1 MRASERD
8 SAGADEVLQ
17 RLVDMLQPGRIM
29 RIIDEPVDKAAEV
42 FAWPTESAASRNFA
56 QVLASFLQHI
66 YRHAFPDGEQLSP
79 WRAHDEVI
87 ALLQAD
93 AQDPMAGGYIGAAL
107 DTRDAEAPPWY
118 ELGARITGAIKTR
131 LRRQYVQWV
140 LAMEIDPRDWSMQC
154 ALTEIV
160 IERMQQYLP
169 PEIAAGPPERW
180 ASQLSGLLGMYLGL
194 QDEGGVRL
202 I

>member
-1 MRASERD
+1 MRPSERNPD
-8 SAGADEVLQ
+8 RADEVLQ
-17 RLVDMLQPGRIM
+17 RLIDRLQPAQIM
-29 RIIDEPVDKAAEV
+29 HMIDEPVDKAAEV
-42 FAWPTESAASRNFA
+42 FAWPTGSAASRNFA

-93 AQDPMAGGYIGAAL
+93 AQDPMTGGYIGAVL
-107 DTRDAEAPPWY
+107 DARDTEAPPWY
-118 ELGARITGAIKTR
+118 ELAARIIGALKTR

-140 LAMEIDPRDWSMQC
+140 LTTEIDPHDWSMQC
-154 ALTEIV
+154 ALTEV
-160 IERMQQYLP
+160 LIERMRAYLP
-169 PEIAAGPPERW
+169 PDIAAGPPMRW

-194 QDEGGVRL
+194 QDEGGVRV